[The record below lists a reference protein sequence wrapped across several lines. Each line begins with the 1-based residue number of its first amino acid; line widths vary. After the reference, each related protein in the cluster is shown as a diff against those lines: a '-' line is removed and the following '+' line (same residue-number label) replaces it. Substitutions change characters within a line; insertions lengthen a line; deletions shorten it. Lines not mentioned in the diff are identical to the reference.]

1 MGHVSIGYLPRG
13 KVLHSQPVTS
23 CINTH
28 CIPRFCHLWMYHWTC
43 IWSSPLYMSCVGK
56 VLGLSKLARIVEMF
70 SRRLQVSQT
79 LFFWNP
85 ALRCKNGWRGRLLTR
100 CGRRSNP
107 PELVLSSARA
117 TCAWSFFY
125 FLRASQI
132 YFVRVFF
139 IWLISLYRWCVVFKR
154 STARLWPARC
164 SATSGAQFLIL
175 TWNFDRD
182 DPKTR
187 AEFLTL
193 AKDS

>member
-1 MGHVSIGYLPRG
+1 MCPLGIFLVARCFIHNLSHLVSILTAFHVSAIYECTIGHAFDLP
-13 KVLHSQPVTS
+13 
-23 CINTH
+23 H
-28 CIPRFCHLWMYHWTC
+28 CTWA
-43 IWSSPLYMSCVGK
+43 VGK

-125 FLRASQI
+125 WFFLRASQI
-132 YFVRVFF
+132 CFVRVFF
-139 IWLISLYRWCVVFKR
+139 IWLISLFRWCVVFKR

>member
-1 MGHVSIGYLPRG
+1 MNVPLDMHLIFPTVHELCWQGARSLQTGEDCWDVQQAAPGFPNAQSFFLNPISNCQMSNFQIVKCQIVKCQIVS
-13 KVLHSQPVTS
+13 
-23 CINTH
+23 
-28 CIPRFCHLWMYHWTC
+28 
-43 IWSSPLYMSCVGK
+43 
-56 VLGLSKLARIVEMF
+56 
-70 SRRLQVSQT
+70 
-79 LFFWNP
+79 FFP

-132 YFVRVFF
+132 CFVRVFF
-139 IWLISLYRWCVVFKR
+139 IWLISLFRWCVVFKR

-175 TWNFDRD
+175 TWNLDRD